1 MLSFPAWLTADFN
14 KAWDTPANLRH
25 VLDYAARHPDLCWM
39 LRGDPD
45 HLYPQLSA
53 ILSFDWSSNDL
64 PIELRPIKT
73 PEIDAVS
80 AYLLIT
86 ELNKR
91 SGIDARCE
99 ERHEQWYEDLLS
111 QLPKVNVPYGGR
123 A

>member
-14 KAWDTPANLRH
+14 KPWDSPIDVRSI
-25 VLDYAARHPDLCWM
+25 LDHAATCKELCWL
-39 LRGDPD
+39 LRGDPY
-45 HLYPQLSA
+45 HLHPQLSA

-64 PIELRPIKT
+64 PVELRPIKT
-73 PEIDAVS
+73 PNIDSVS